1 MHLDDGEDND
11 DIFEQSVDTNDSDEE
26 LFDDNDEVDDDDEA
40 EDDGEEGEE
49 PNDEHQD
56 HSERNQH
63 RRAMQ
68 GPPGGNERMNRNL
81 VLRDFFRLFAG
92 PRVNMQETAADN
104 TELVNI
110 LKELNV
116 VKR

>member
-26 LFDDNDEVDDDDEA
+26 LFDDNDEVDDDEA